1 MIELIKIVREKAL
14 SDILYAQ
21 ARVSVCDEL
30 LEMAEVEEHK
40 KAQVCFP
47 EDVPTLNSD
56 VVETVEEEEKP
67 GDTVLFDMGV

>member
-30 LEMAEVEEHK
+30 LEMAEVEENK

-47 EDVPTLNSD
+47 EDVPTLNPD

-67 GDTVLFDMGV
+67 GETVLFDMGV